1 MDKEKWTF
9 TLKEISRTGW
19 SFRHFFASFVS
30 SYEINADYA
39 PEFYSTD
46 IFLITTTC
54 STHTNSR
61 IHTDSHA
68 QRKLPYPRSVA
79 LLFIHADVKC
89 CNHTKN
95 KIQTRI
101 AKIKVK
107 KKHSAAEFHHFSM
120 QDVRQCFYD
129 LRPQSFHTWNT
140 RNRYH
145 GWASYQGSR

>member
-19 SFRHFFASFVS
+19 SFRHFFASFIS

-39 PEFYSTD
+39 PEFYNTD
-46 IFLITTTC
+46 IFLNTTTC
-54 STHTNSR
+54 STQTRHTNSR

-68 QRKLPYPRSVA
+68 QKKLPYPRSVA

-95 KIQTRI
+95 NQNCKS
-101 AKIKVK
+101 KIKQNTQLQNFSISLCKTPVSVFMTFDLK
-107 KKHSAAEFHHFSM
+107 GTTHMKHEE
-120 QDVRQCFYD
+120 
-129 LRPQSFHTWNT
+129 
-140 RNRYH
+140 
-145 GWASYQGSR
+145 SRSWLGL